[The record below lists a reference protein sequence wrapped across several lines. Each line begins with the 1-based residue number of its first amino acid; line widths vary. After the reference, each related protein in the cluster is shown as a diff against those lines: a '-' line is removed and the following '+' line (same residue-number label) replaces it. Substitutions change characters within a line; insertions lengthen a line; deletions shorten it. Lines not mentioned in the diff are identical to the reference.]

1 MGKGILCTI
10 QTIRFLTA
18 RLKQKQHNTKHPEIN
33 IDKIPFFHTFKRVID
48 MLEELKEKVF
58 KANLDLVRQGLV
70 IFTWGNVSG
79 IDREKGLMV
88 IKPSGVSYDEM
99 KASDMVVVD
108 INTGKVVEGD
118 LNPSSDTPTHIELYK
133 AFHNIG
139 GVVHTHSTYATAFA
153 QAGLSIPNIGTTH
166 ADYFYKDIPC
176 TRDMVESEMAEYE
189 KETGTVIIDAFKDIN
204 PDHTPGVLVKCHG
217 PFSWGTSPSNAV
229 YNAKVMEQCA
239 KMAFVS
245 LTLNPETKMNPL
257 LIEKHYMRKH
267 GPNAYYG
274 QKKK

>member
-1 MGKGILCTI
+1 
-10 QTIRFLTA
+10 
-18 RLKQKQHNTKHPEIN
+18 
-33 IDKIPFFHTFKRVID
+33 
-48 MLEELKEKVF
+48 MLEELKDKVF
-58 KANLDLVRQGLV
+58 KANLELVKQGLV

-79 IDREKGLMV
+79 IDRETGYMV
-88 IKPSGVSYDEM
+88 IKPSGVSYDDM

-108 INTGKVVEGD
+108 INTGAVVEGE

-133 AFHNIG
+133 AFKNIQ

-153 QAGLSIPNIGTTH
+153 QAGMSIPNIGTTH

-217 PFSWGTSPSNAV
+217 PFSWGTSPDNAV

-245 LTLNPETKMNPL
+245 LTLNPQTEMNPL

-274 QKKK
+274 QKKQDYTINVQIVLKVFYRTTIQ